1 MQTSPEIVIT
11 GLGVVSPLGIGVDA
25 VWQSLLSNR
34 SGVGVRPGLESSQAS
49 WRLAAAVPDFDG
61 KAYIPRK
68 SLKVMCREI
77 QMGYAA
83 AAMAIASGGVSP
95 GQIPPERVAT
105 VFGGEAFYADPAD
118 LIPVFQQ
125 CVALGNTESAWG
137 QVAPREIEP
146 LWMLKYLPNMV
157 ASHVS
162 ILLDARGPS
171 NTIVLGDNSSL
182 PALIEGVELLRRGW
196 VDMVIVGATG
206 SQMVPTATVYRQR
219 TRLAS
224 ETHCPAAAVRPFDT
238 AATGTVFGEGAAA
251 FVIETV
257 DHALARGVRP
267 MAKILAQD
275 RAFAPSPDQL
285 PARLAAS
292 IRQALHLAELQPG
305 DIGHV
310 NANGTG
316 VREEDR
322 GEAQGLASV
331 LPDCPVFAPKS
342 YFGVLGP
349 ASGAVELA
357 CSLLALQQALLPATL
372 NHETPAPDCPVTVA
386 TRNQELHNPYAVITN
401 QTPQGQIATLV
412 VQGLR

>member
-1 MQTSPEIVIT
+1 MQTTPEIVIT
-11 GLGVVSPLGIGVDA
+11 GMGVVSPLGIGAEA
-25 VWQSLLSNR
+25 VWQSLIGNR
-34 SGVGVRPGLESSQAS
+34 SGVAFRPGMESSDAP
-49 WRLAAAVPDFDG
+49 WRLAASVPDFDG

-83 AAMAIASGGVSP
+83 ASMAIAGGGVTI
-95 GQIPPERVAT
+95 GQVAPERIAT

-118 LIPVFQQ
+118 LIPVFQK
-125 CVALGNTESAWG
+125 CMALGNTESAWG

-157 ASHVS
+157 ASHIS

-182 PALIEGVELLRRGW
+182 PALLEGVELLRRGW

-219 TRLAS
+219 TRLA
-224 ETHCPAAAVRPFDT
+224 CGNAAPAEAVRPFDR

-251 FVIETV
+251 FVLETAT
-257 DHALARGVRP
+257 HADSRGARP
-267 MAKILAQD
+267 MAKILAGD
-275 RAFAPSPDQL
+275 RAFAPHPDQL
-285 PARLAAS
+285 AARLAVSVEQVLRSAGL
-292 IRQALHLAELQPG
+292 QAGE
-305 DIGHV
+305 IGHI

-316 VREEDR
+316 VPAEDR
-322 GEAQGLASV
+322 WEAQGLARV
-331 LPDCPVFAPKS
+331 LPTCPVFAPKS

-357 CSLLALQQALLPATL
+357 CSLLALEQRQLPATL
-372 NHETPAPDCPVTVA
+372 NHQQPASDCPLAVNV
-386 TRNQELHNPYAVITN
+386 RNLALSSPYALLTN

-412 VQGLR
+412 VQGPF